1 MMLEISSIKAKLN
14 AQKKEQ
20 DRKVFRLVVALSD
33 EPKEYTSKTGEI
45 RFMYT
50 FATLGQSPILV
61 KVSHKKKG
69 TVELLGV
76 YDVEGVGFESRQKG
90 FALLSDD
97 ISIHKGG
104 TL

>member
-1 MMLEISSIKAKLN
+1 MELSALKARLD

-20 DRKVFRLVVALSD
+20 DKKIFRLVVALSD
-33 EPKEYTSKTGEI
+33 TPKEYTSKAGET

-61 KVSHKKKG
+61 KVSHTKKG

-76 YDVEGVGFESRQKG
+76 YDIEGIGFESRAKG
-90 FALLSDD
+90 FAMLSDE